1 MATVFLNQ
9 ITSFICTINII
20 IGFYSLILSD
30 IRTKPSNIVFM
41 SKRQSNIEL
50 LRIISIFLI
59 MVVHATYLTFGTPTP
74 QEIQVKPIGSFF
86 FIGLE
91 NISVI
96 CVDIFV
102 LISGWFGIHPK
113 VKSIGGLLFQC
124 VYFGLIMA
132 ILFGLTGIQP
142 LGATT
147 LAKCVVN
154 YPHFVM
160 CYIVMYLMTP
170 VLNAFVERASRI
182 QFRNMLIGFYVW
194 AFLFGWFLH
203 TDNGFAGGNS
213 ALSFIGLY
221 LLARYIRIHCIFPS
235 QLQKARIWGIIWF
248 ATVLIVTTTVW
259 ASSYFG
265 FSLKVSNVLLNMT
278 TSYLSPNVILA
289 AVSLLLCFAHIQLKS
304 KAVNWIAA
312 SAFASVLTHGYA
324 MNDVYIPLIQDLY
337 KVSPLV
343 TFLCEAVGIMLAY
356 LIVSVVLDKPRM
368 YLWGKVYPHL
378 DRWVVSRFRR

>member
-1 MATVFLNQ
+1 MN
-9 ITSFICTINII
+9 
-20 IGFYSLILSD
+20 
-30 IRTKPSNIVFM
+30 
-41 SKRQSNIEL
+41 KRQSNIEL

-74 QEIQVKPIGSFF
+74 HEIQAKPLGSFF

-91 NISVI
+91 NVSVI

-132 ILFGLTGIQP
+132 IFFGVTGIQP

-147 LAKCVVN
+147 LAKCMVN

-170 VLNAFVERASRI
+170 VLNAFVEHASRI
-182 QFRNMLIGFYVW
+182 QFRNMLIGLYSW
-194 AFLFGWFLH
+194 AFIFGWFLH
-203 TDNGFAGGNS
+203 NDDSFAGGNS
-213 ALSFIGLY
+213 ALAFMGLY
-221 LLARYIRIHCIFPS
+221 LLARYIRIHCTFS
-235 QLQKARIWGIIWF
+235 ARLQKARVWGVIWL
-248 ATVLIVTTTVW
+248 ANVLIVTAAVW

-289 AVSLLLCFAHIQLKS
+289 AISLLMCFAHFEFKS
-304 KAVNWIAA
+304 TAVNRIAV

-324 MNDVYIPLIQDLY
+324 MNSVYIPLIQDLY
-337 KVSPLV
+337 KASPFV

-356 LIVSVVLDKPRM
+356 LIISVVLDKPCI
-368 YLWGKVYPHL
+368 YLWGKVYPL
-378 DRWVVSRFRR
+378 LNRWVVSRFRQ

>member
-1 MATVFLNQ
+1 
-9 ITSFICTINII
+9 
-20 IGFYSLILSD
+20 
-30 IRTKPSNIVFM
+30 M

-221 LLARYIRIHCIFPS
+221 LLARYIRIHCILPS

-356 LIVSVVLDKPRM
+356 LIFSVVFDKPRM